1 MSFNQKYSN
10 IKSLVHE
17 ELDIIEKNMV
27 SKINV
32 REPLNTFIREFL
44 MLPSKRIRSV
54 LPLLYLKA
62 DNQSVT
68 HEQIQILTAIELIH
82 NASLIHD
89 DVIDNSDMRRAHKTL
104 SNEFDNKLAVI
115 SGDYILSVVMQIL
128 TNLGSVELI
137 SKFSQTIEKM
147 CVGEINQNFNRY
159 KFGTIEEYIEK
170 TKNKTAY
177 LFEISF
183 MAVLM
188 FARKKYDCETLS
200 KFALDTGIAF
210 QIRDDLL
217 NLTDDDT
224 SKPKNNDIEDGI
236 YNAPVIYSGQTEDL
250 SQGIEKTR
258 VLLNNYIKSA
268 RANLIDLP
276 DNEYKTALYDIL
288 ELLNND

>member
-250 SQGIEKTR
+250 TQGIEKTR

>member
-1 MSFNQKYSN
+1 MSFNEKYSN
-10 IKSLVHE
+10 IKSLVRN
-17 ELDIIEKNMV
+17 ELDMIEKNMV
-27 SKINV
+27 SGINV

-68 HEQIQILTAIELIH
+68 SEQIQILTAIELIH

-128 TNLGSVELI
+128 TNLRSVELI
-137 SKFSQTIEKM
+137 SKFSKTIEKM

-159 KFGTIEEYIEK
+159 KFGTIEDYIEK

-250 SQGIEKTR
+250 TQGIEKTR

-268 RANLIDLP
+268 RANLTDLP
-276 DNEYKTALYDIL
+276 DNEYKTALYNIL

>member
-10 IKSLVHE
+10 IKSLVLE

-268 RANLIDLP
+268 RANLTDLP

>member
-1 MSFNQKYSN
+1 MSFNEKYSN

-27 SKINV
+27 SGINV

-68 HEQIQILTAIELIH
+68 PEQIQILTAIELIH

-137 SKFSQTIEKM
+137 SKFSKTIEKM

-159 KFGTIEEYIEK
+159 KFGTIEDYIEK

-188 FARKKYDCETLS
+188 FARKKYDCEILS

-250 SQGIEKTR
+250 TQGIEKTR

-268 RANLIDLP
+268 RANLTDLP

>member
-1 MSFNQKYSN
+1 MSFNEKYSN

-27 SKINV
+27 SSINV

-68 HEQIQILTAIELIH
+68 SEQIQILTAIELIH

-137 SKFSQTIEKM
+137 SKFSKTIEKM

-159 KFGTIEEYIEK
+159 KFGTIEDYIEK

-250 SQGIEKTR
+250 TQGIEKTR

-268 RANLIDLP
+268 RANLTDLP